1 MKNIIKINF
10 LQKDF
15 VAETL
20 QLGLARNVESKEP
33 TGNLVACSKAIINRK
48 VDECSKDL
56 LAQLWCNQTEDMI
69 IDTFIYDENAVEENL
84 KIRQWCRV
92 VLQQALMEDYNLL
105 SNNEGTFET
114 ITVSYQGI
122 LFGMDKQNSN

>member
-56 LAQLWCNQTEDMI
+56 LAQLWRNQTEDMI

-92 VLQQALMEDYNLL
+92 VLQQALIEDYNLL